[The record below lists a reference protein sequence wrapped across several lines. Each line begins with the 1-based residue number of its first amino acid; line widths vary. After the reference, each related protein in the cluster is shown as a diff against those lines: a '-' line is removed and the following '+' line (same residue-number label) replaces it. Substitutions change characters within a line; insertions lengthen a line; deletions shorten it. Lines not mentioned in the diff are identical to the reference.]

1 MIIPAMVARWF
12 ALGIWAV
19 VAASAF
25 FWGSRLLVKPASAPA
40 HATTVS
46 TSGALR
52 GDLTRLFGEEARPMQ
67 TSAAATPVPVSDAR
81 FKLLGVVAARQPA
94 QGGIALIAV
103 DGKPAKAYRVGA
115 TVEGDTVLLAVNA
128 RGADLG
134 PRSGAAAVA
143 LQIPGLPDP
152 ATGSLPSAASPGG
165 VVLPA
170 PVPAPAVPSA
180 PVLPGGVYPA
190 PGMVPPAGQMQ
201 PGAAPGVPILP
212 TASPDDP
219 PAGVGS
225 PVVGGGRPAPATR

>member
-19 VAASAF
+19 VAASAV

-46 TSGALR
+46 TSAALR
-52 GDLTRLFGEEARPMQ
+52 GDLTRLFGEDVRAVQ
-67 TSAAATPVPVSDAR
+67 TAAAAAPVPMSDAR

-143 LQIPGLPDP
+143 LQIPGLPGP

-165 VVLPA
+165 VMLPSPA
-170 PVPAPAVPSA
+170 PVMPST
-180 PVLPGGVYPA
+180 PVLPGVVAPA
-190 PGMVPPAGQMQ
+190 PAMVPPAGQMQ
-201 PGAAPGVPILP
+201 PAAAPGVPILP

-225 PVVGGGRPAPATR
+225 PVMGGRPAPATR